1 MNYNR
6 SQADKI
12 GNIRLDV
19 IRNELEDSIL
29 EAEKN
34 LLHIAMGAEQ
44 LMDS

>member
-29 EAEKN
+29 EAEKTFSILPWARN
-34 LLHIAMGAEQ
+34 
-44 LMDS
+44 S